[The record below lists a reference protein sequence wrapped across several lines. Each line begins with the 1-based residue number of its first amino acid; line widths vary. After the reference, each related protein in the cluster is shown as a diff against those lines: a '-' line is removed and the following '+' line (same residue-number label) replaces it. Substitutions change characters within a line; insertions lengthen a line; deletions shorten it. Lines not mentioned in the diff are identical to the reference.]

1 MNKKGFTLIELIA
14 VLVVLSILIS
24 ASVMLFINIRKNILE
39 KEYNNLV
46 LYLETKASEYAE
58 ETSIT
63 TINVEDLN

>member
-46 LYLETKASEYAE
+46 LYRKNKE
-58 ETSIT
+58 I
-63 TINVEDLN
+63 